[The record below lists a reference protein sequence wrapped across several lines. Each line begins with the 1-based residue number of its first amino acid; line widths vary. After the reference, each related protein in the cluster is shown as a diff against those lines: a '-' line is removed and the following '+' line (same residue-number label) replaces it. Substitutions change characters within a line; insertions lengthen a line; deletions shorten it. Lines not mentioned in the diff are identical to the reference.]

1 MSTPLRND
9 GPSAHTIAHMDEIM
23 DGWGDWFSADLL
35 RLIAKADLVN
45 REKLR
50 QAFPKHVLVYELW
63 LAGVAVDERGVSSG

>member
-9 GPSAHTIAHMDEIM
+9 GPSPHTIAHMDEIM

-50 QAFPKHVLVYELW
+50 QVFPEHVRVYERW
-63 LAGVAVDERGVSSG
+63 CASERSAT